1 MPLYWI
7 KVGEGQP
14 MKVECNGCDIDDLK
28 NQIKLK
34 LAPKFDA
41 VAVDDIV
48 VRTPNREVL
57 QPSYV
62 IVGRQS
68 SDGIHF
74 LVDPPLAQG
83 KKKRCWTWGCLPH

>member
-14 MKVECNGCDIDDLK
+14 TKVECNGCDVDDLK

-74 LVDPPLAQG
+74 LVDPPHTQG
-83 KKKRCWTWGCLPH
+83 KKKR

>member
-1 MPLYWI
+1 
-7 KVGEGQP
+7 
-14 MKVECNGCDIDDLK
+14 
-28 NQIKLK
+28 
-34 LAPKFDA
+34 
-41 VAVDDIV
+41 

-74 LVDPPLAQG
+74 LVDPPHTQG
-83 KKKRCWTWGCLPH
+83 KKNDDGPGVNPRCGEQ